1 MACEY
6 SVYCVGVAVN
16 GEQKSCGVYLEI
28 EVTGL
33 SCLFGCGSKGQGVK
47 NKGGTQV
54 FNSSVEKMMVSLT
67 GIEITGS
74 SLFLGQWYSLE
85 VVVFHSWHCYR
96 CKDN

>member
-1 MACEY
+1 MAHEY

-33 SCLFGCGSKGQGVK
+33 SCLFGCGRKGQGA
-47 NKGGTQV
+47 NKGGTQA
-54 FNSSVEKMMVSLT
+54 FNSSVEKMVVSLT

-74 SLFLGQWYSLE
+74 VYF
-85 VVVFHSWHCYR
+85 
-96 CKDN
+96 